1 MNMKSASRVYALAA
15 LTALTA
21 CSGGGGHN
29 MVAPPASTYDL
40 QAGMANMVTSGLS
53 ANVTLS
59 GTVNVNGVSTPFTGT
74 GTFTRAAAVSTT
86 FNGTAAFSQP
96 TTVEGTISAAGQSG
110 AYSTSVTDYFAQSDS
125 AFLGEAS
132 SGEYDVAQAPIVFPT
147 MVMGGSSGIL
157 GTLTRYTDSTMS
169 VSLGTAQVSYSVM
182 APVDPGSPISVA
194 VTTQIFDTSNMLIET
209 DVMNY
214 TMSSSNV
221 ISLSGASAQGS
232 SGTVT
237 ISVP

>member
-1 MNMKSASRVYALAA
+1 M
-15 LTALTA
+15 
-21 CSGGGGHN
+21 
-29 MVAPPASTYDL
+29 
-40 QAGMANMVTSGLS
+40 
-53 ANVTLS
+53 
-59 GTVNVNGVSTPFTGT
+59 
-74 GTFTRAAAVSTT
+74 
-86 FNGTAAFSQP
+86 
-96 TTVEGTISAAGQSG
+96 
-110 AYSTSVTDYFAQSDS
+110 
-125 AFLGEAS
+125 
-132 SGEYDVAQAPIVFPT
+132 
-147 MVMGGSSGIL
+147 